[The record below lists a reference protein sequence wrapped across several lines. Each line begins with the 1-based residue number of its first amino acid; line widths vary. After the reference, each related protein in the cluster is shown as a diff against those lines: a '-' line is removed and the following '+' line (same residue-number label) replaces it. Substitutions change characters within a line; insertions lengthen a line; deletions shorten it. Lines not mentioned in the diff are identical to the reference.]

1 MLSEL
6 NASFAKIISLN
17 NLTERCYESGISGI
31 SVLCYYDP
39 EGVILKFV
47 KGKLSIIL
55 TSRHITTTKISYYM
69 ALFVAA
75 DREFFLFLTQAE
87 RFFFYYF

>member
-6 NASFAKIISLN
+6 NASFLKIISLN
-17 NLTERCYESGISGI
+17 NLSERCYESGISGISGI

-47 KGKLSIIL
+47 RGK
-55 TSRHITTTKISYYM
+55 
-69 ALFVAA
+69 
-75 DREFFLFLTQAE
+75 
-87 RFFFYYF
+87 

>member
-6 NASFAKIISLN
+6 NASFLKIISLN
-17 NLTERCYESGISGI
+17 NLSERCYESGISGI

-47 KGKLSIIL
+47 RGN
-55 TSRHITTTKISYYM
+55 
-69 ALFVAA
+69 
-75 DREFFLFLTQAE
+75 
-87 RFFFYYF
+87 

>member
-6 NASFAKIISLN
+6 NASFLKIISLN
-17 NLTERCYESGISGI
+17 NLSERCYESESSGI

-47 KGKLSIIL
+47 RGN
-55 TSRHITTTKISYYM
+55 
-69 ALFVAA
+69 
-75 DREFFLFLTQAE
+75 
-87 RFFFYYF
+87 